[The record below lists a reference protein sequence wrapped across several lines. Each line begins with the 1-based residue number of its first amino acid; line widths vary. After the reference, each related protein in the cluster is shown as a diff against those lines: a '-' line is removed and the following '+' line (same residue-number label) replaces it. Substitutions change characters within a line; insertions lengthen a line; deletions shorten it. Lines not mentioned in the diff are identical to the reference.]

1 MWIFEK
7 TNILAAKLN
16 NPSGPPAPP
25 PPPMDWPHPQGNPRM
40 VRLRKFEPGR
50 VPGTLKKSEMEQ
62 VRKVFLNLGVIFVDH
77 EELTVK
83 KMELFIRENHKV
95 WPKVV
100 LFGIT
105 VQQLINLQARLFYA
119 ILLSRGLLQ
128 TNILLLIFKDHI
140 NQSKFSDQFLF
151 K

>member
-1 MWIFEK
+1 MTRCLLG
-7 TNILAAKLN
+7 TNGEI
-16 NPSGPPAPP
+16 
-25 PPPMDWPHPQGNPRM
+25 
-40 VRLRKFEPGR
+40 V
-50 VPGTLKKSEMEQ
+50 
-62 VRKVFLNLGVIFVDH
+62 
-77 EELTVK
+77 
-83 KMELFIRENHKV
+83 ELFIRETHKV

-140 NQSKFSDQFLF
+140 NQSKFYFLINAKVTQCPKQF
-151 K
+151 